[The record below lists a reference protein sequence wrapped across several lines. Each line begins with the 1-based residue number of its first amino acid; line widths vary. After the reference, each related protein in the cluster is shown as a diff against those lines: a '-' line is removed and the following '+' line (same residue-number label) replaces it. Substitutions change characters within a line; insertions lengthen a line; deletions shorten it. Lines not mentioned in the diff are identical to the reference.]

1 MDSSKE
7 IPFLTI
13 SQLAPLIKEREVSPL
28 EVVNAFLERVD
39 LIDRHTNAFI
49 TLMREE
55 ALEAARQAEKQIAAG
70 NYLGPLHGV
79 PIGLKDL
86 FYTKGVRTT
95 AGSKIER
102 WAQFVPEED
111 ATVVTRFKEAGAI
124 VLGKLSMHEFA
135 AGATGFNPHYGSP
148 RNPWALDRITGG
160 SSGGSGAAVA
170 ASLCA
175 VAMGTDTGGSV
186 RIPST
191 LCGIVGL
198 KPTYG
203 RVSRFGIVPLS
214 WSLDHAGP
222 MTKSVRDAA
231 LAMNAISGYDSRD
244 PASAKIPVPDFTAQL
259 DAGVNGLR
267 LGIPSEHFFDWAETE
282 VAEAVQRAI
291 GVLEEL
297 GASVVEVSLPS
308 VSTVRRFHMVIAES
322 EAAAFHQETV
332 LNHGDELTPNVRDR
346 FEEGL
351 MLTAVQYI
359 QAQRARARV
368 REEVRQALEQV
379 DVLVTPTSLVTA
391 PGIGQDT
398 VATDEGEE
406 PVLRLLSRNTQPF
419 NDSGVPACTVPCGF
433 DSSGLPV
440 GLQIAGRAFDEATVL
455 RAAHAYEQATDWH
468 TRGPTI

>member
-1 MDSSKE
+1 M
-7 IPFLTI
+7 
-13 SQLAPLIKEREVSPL
+13 
-28 EVVNAFLERVD
+28 
-39 LIDRHTNAFI
+39 
-49 TLMREE
+49 
-55 ALEAARQAEKQIAAG
+55 
-70 NYLGPLHGV
+70 
-79 PIGLKDL
+79 
-86 FYTKGVRTT
+86 
-95 AGSKIER
+95 
-102 WAQFVPEED
+102 
-111 ATVVTRFKEAGAI
+111 VTRFKEAGAI

-267 LGIPSEHFFDWAETE
+267 LGIPREHFFDWAETE

-368 REEVRQALEQV
+368 REEVRQA
-379 DVLVTPTSLVTA
+379 SN
-391 PGIGQDT
+391 
-398 VATDEGEE
+398 
-406 PVLRLLSRNTQPF
+406 RWMS
-419 NDSGVPACTVPCGF
+419 
-433 DSSGLPV
+433 
-440 GLQIAGRAFDEATVL
+440 
-455 RAAHAYEQATDWH
+455 W
-468 TRGPTI
+468 